1 MLPFHVAHSAL
12 SKKVGGL
19 PAQVK
24 SIYSVPQRI
33 STNKRVHI
41 FKNNTSEFYYIE
53 IDNCF

>member
-24 SIYSVPQRI
+24 SIYSVPKNFHKLKG
-33 STNKRVHI
+33 SNFKEKHI
-41 FKNNTSEFYYIE
+41 LILLH
-53 IDNCF
+53 

>member
-33 STNKRVHI
+33 STNKSSNFKEKHI
-41 FKNNTSEFYYIE
+41 LILLH
-53 IDNCF
+53 